1 MPLARTAQVG
11 HPFAGE
17 DSAPVA
23 EEYEQGGLIHE
34 PPQGLHLPQ
43 PGPGE
48 GQGKGPGVDPGVIF
62 GVGLHSLHRLFA
74 QRPDPDATDGSE
86 RLLPS
91 KSSLMDERNYLILG
105 ATGGLGTPLT
115 RLLTSRGDR
124 VLALGR
130 NEQSLEALHADT
142 GALPLV
148 GDARDSVS
156 VEQAV
161 KKAVEEFGRLD
172 GAACLVGSIL
182 LKPAH
187 GTRPEEFEEV
197 LQQNLMTAFHLVRA
211 AAPAMGR
218 SGGGSLV
225 LMSSAAARI
234 GLPSHEAIAAAKA
247 GVEGLTRSA
256 AATYASRGVRVNA
269 VAPGLVRTPLSER
282 IISTPAA
289 LAASESMHPM
299 GRIGEPEDGAE
310 LLAWLLSSGSSWVT
324 GQTIGLDGGLS
335 TVAAP
340 RRS

>member
-1 MPLARTAQVG
+1 M
-11 HPFAGE
+11 
-17 DSAPVA
+17 A
-23 EEYEQGGLIHE
+23 EKHEQGRLIHE
-34 PPQGLHLPQ
+34 PPEGFHASQSCP
-43 PGPGE
+43 
-48 GQGKGPGVDPGVIF
+48 GQGQGQGSGVDPDVIY
-62 GVGLHSLHRLFA
+62 GAGLHSLHIPFA
-74 QRPDPDATDGSE
+74 HRPDPDAPDGSE
-86 RLLPS
+86 KLLLS
-91 KSSLMDERNYLILG
+91 KTILMDERNYLILG
-105 ATGGLGTPLT
+105 ASGGLGAPLT

-130 NEQSLEALHADT
+130 TEQSLEALRTET
-142 GALPLV
+142 GAIPLV
-148 GDARDSVS
+148 GDARDSAS

-161 KKAVEEFGRLD
+161 KKAVKEFGRLD

-256 AATYASRGVRVNA
+256 AATYAPRGVRVNA